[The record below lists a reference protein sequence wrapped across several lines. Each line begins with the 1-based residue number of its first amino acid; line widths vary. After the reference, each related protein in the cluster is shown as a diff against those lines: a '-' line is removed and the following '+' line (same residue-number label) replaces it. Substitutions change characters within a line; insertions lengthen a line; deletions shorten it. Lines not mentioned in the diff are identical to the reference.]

1 MNDQDKKMADLEE
14 LTRELIS
21 MISENSGKLDTM
33 SSLFAKTKVATE
45 NAVTHTRTLAENTS
59 WEKRS
64 KAIASILTIAMEKDH
79 TALHAASRAA
89 QEMRGLSV
97 ELTRKADRAADT
109 MNDKSGLFDS
119 ATRHLLGLIEARERG
134 RWRRW
139 ALTAC
144 LCLLSGAV
152 GFLVRDPASQLIW
165 DCFLGRGYGGSIW
178 YSIAPLA
185 LVGSFCGV
193 VGFFISKRV

>member
-1 MNDQDKKMADLEE
+1 MNDQDKKIADLEE
-14 LTRELIS
+14 LTRELIR

-33 SSLFAKTKVATE
+33 SSLFAKTTAATE
-45 NAVTHTRTLAENTS
+45 NAVTHTRTLAENSS

-97 ELTRKADRAADT
+97 ELTSEVRKATGAIDDR
-109 MNDKSGLFDS
+109 SSLFNR
-119 ATRHLLGLIEARERG
+119 ATDRLLSITETHQRG
-134 RWRRW
+134 QWRRW

-144 LCLLSGAV
+144 LCLLCGAV
-152 GFLVRDPASQLIW
+152 GFFARDTASNLVL
-165 DCFLGRGYGGSIW
+165 DCFVGRGYGESIW
-178 YSIAPLA
+178 YRIAPLA

-193 VGFFISKRV
+193 VGFFIRSRV

>member
-1 MNDQDKKMADLEE
+1 MNDQDKKIADLEE

-45 NAVTHTRTLAENTS
+45 NAVTHTRTLAENS
-59 WEKRS
+59 DWEKRS
-64 KAIASILTIAMEKDH
+64 KAITAIITKVLEKDH
-79 TALHAASRAA
+79 TALHAASKAA
-89 QEMRGLSV
+89 QEMRSLSV
-97 ELTRKADRAADT
+97 EITHRANVAAEA
-109 MNDKSGLFDS
+109 MNDKSGLFDR
-119 ATRHLLGLIEARERG
+119 ATRHLLGITEAHQRG
-134 RWRRW
+134 QWRRW
-139 ALTAC
+139 VLTAC
-144 LCLLSGAV
+144 LCLLCGAV
-152 GFLVRDPASQLIW
+152 GFFARDAASDLIW
-165 DCFLGRGYGGSIW
+165 SCFLGRGYGGSIW

>member
-1 MNDQDKKMADLEE
+1 MNDQDKKTADLEE
-14 LTRELIS
+14 LTRELIR

-33 SSLFAKTKVATE
+33 SNLFAKTTAATE
-45 NAVTHTRTLAENTS
+45 NAVTHTRTLAENSS

-97 ELTRKADRAADT
+97 ELTSEARKATDA
-109 MNDKSGLFDS
+109 MNDRSGLFDR
-119 ATRHLLGLIEARERG
+119 ATRHLLSITEAHQGG

-144 LCLLSGAV
+144 LCLLCGAV
-152 GFLVRDPASQLIW
+152 GFFARDAASDLLW
-165 DCFLGRGYGGSIW
+165 SCFLGRGYGASIW

-193 VGFFISKRV
+193 VGFFIRSRV